1 MQRSKNKLFGV
12 KNLTRHC
19 HPPFLVI
26 NCAATRRFLVNV
38 VRLVINSVEEKAST
52 YRDVSQVRS
61 MMYAYRNVT
70 SNQMSDV
77 SCFYLHPRSSL
88 TLLHLD
94 KKLWTEEF
102 AFHIF
107 SMANVIR
114 MCRGEK
120 RLHATFQVASVESR
134 KGSHPTWLSEA
145 VVLPPSLPWWLQ

>member
-1 MQRSKNKLFGV
+1 
-12 KNLTRHC
+12 
-19 HPPFLVI
+19 
-26 NCAATRRFLVNV
+26 
-38 VRLVINSVEEKAST
+38 
-52 YRDVSQVRS
+52 
-61 MMYAYRNVT
+61 
-70 SNQMSDV
+70 MSDV
-77 SCFYLHPRSSL
+77 SCFYLHPWSSL

-134 KGSHPTWLSEA
+134 KGSHPYMDHVEYHLLYRDDCNKTIVKENIIE
-145 VVLPPSLPWWLQ
+145 SLFFHNNHHMFDTAISI